1 MGKGQGNS
9 SSKKIINYEQE
20 VVQGKQNVKAKC
32 PKDKLDVFS
41 NPANAHLY
49 FGCNVTLKYPDL
61 TSSPSVH
68 T

>member
-1 MGKGQGNS
+1 MV
-9 SSKKIINYEQE
+9 E
-20 VVQGKQNVKAKC
+20 GKQNVKAAY

-41 NPANAHLY
+41 NPANAHLD
-49 FGCNVTLKYPDL
+49 FACNVTLKYPDL

>member
-1 MGKGQGNS
+1 M
-9 SSKKIINYEQE
+9 
-20 VVQGKQNVKAKC
+20 VQGKQNVKAKC
-32 PKDKLDVFS
+32 QKDKLDVFS

-49 FGCNVTLKYPDL
+49 FGYNVTLKYPDL